1 MEPKQQQDE
10 NFYFDIAFEDGT
22 EVTWGVDPLE
32 LRGDHM
38 GNTFAREREAREAK
52 AEGREP
58 RGIARVARSRVGLS
72 LGSSGLDVTEKLPRG
87 CLIAMG
93 LCVALAFL
101 GLALAYMLV
110 GTGPAG

>member
-10 NFYFDIAFEDGT
+10 NYYFDIAFEDGT

-38 GNTFAREREAREAK
+38 GDTFAREREAREAK

-58 RGIARVARSRVGLS
+58 RPIARVARSRIGLS
-72 LGSSGLDVTEKLPRG
+72 LGSSGLDVSEKLPRG

-93 LCVALAFL
+93 LGFALTFVALAL
-101 GLALAYMLV
+101 VYALSGA
-110 GTGPAG
+110 GPAG